1 MNRHFSWASKPITW
15 GTFFKFAGIFTAIG
29 TAISGFWCL
38 WLIEPAWWVATKD
51 FVRRLVKKGELLI

>member
-29 TAISGFWCL
+29 TAISGFWC
-38 WLIEPAWWVATKD
+38 
-51 FVRRLVKKGELLI
+51 